1 MKVYLLSQKGIN
13 KEASEDR
20 ILVGTEVFSDQE
32 AVRFLNQGHIMIA
45 DGVGGN
51 NAGAVA
57 AFQVCKKMADTFDLN
72 PEAFSAINAHLFSM
86 GAANESYRNM
96 ATTATGM
103 LFSSEDTAK
112 TYHVGNT
119 RLYAIQAG
127 EYLKQLTSD
136 DTVVDYLIRT
146 GKLTED
152 EAANYPARN
161 EITSCFGGGKQ
172 SLLRVKLDKL
182 DLSQYQQ
189 FLLTCDGIHDYLD
202 TDEMEEILGQSD
214 GDWAS
219 AIRSLI
225 ARAKDKG
232 SPDDC
237 SAVII
242 DCDPTLVAPSVDC
255 STAVAVDHVLEGII
269 EQTVERYHLS
279 NSEQVV
285 TETTYIETSK
295 PTKNKLWNFF
305 KKAEKEEG

>member
-1 MKVYLLSQKGIN
+1 MKVYLLTQKGTN

-20 ILVGTEVFSDQE
+20 ILVGTEIFSDQE
-32 AVRFLNQGHIMIA
+32 AVRFLDHGHIMIA

-57 AFQVCKKMADTFDLN
+57 AFQVCKKMADTLDLT
-72 PEAFSAINAHLFSM
+72 PDAFSAINEHLFSM
-86 GAANESYRNM
+86 GTANENYRNM
-96 ATTATGM
+96 ATTATGV
-103 LFSSEDTAK
+103 LFSEATGK
-112 TYHVGNT
+112 IYHVGNT

-127 EYLKQLTSD
+127 EYLKQLTLD

-172 SLLRVKLDKL
+172 TLLRIKLDNL
-182 DLSQYQQ
+182 DLSQYQL
-189 FLLTCDGIHDYLD
+189 FLLTCDGIHDYLN
-202 TDEMEEILGQSD
+202 TDEMEEILAGSD

-219 AIRSLI
+219 ALRNLV
-225 ARAKDKG
+225 ARAKAKN

-242 DCDPTLVAPSVDC
+242 DCDSTLIAPNLASVVP
-255 STAVAVDHVLEGII
+255 VAVRASESGFGDISGEW
-269 EQTVERYHLS
+269 QQS
-279 NSEQVV
+279 NSESVMY
-285 TETTYIETSK
+285 EKDK
-295 PTKNKLWNFF
+295 PTKHKLWNIF
-305 KKAEKEEG
+305 KKTEKGDK